1 MTAARTDA
9 SGLSAGGPGG
19 GHGSAGGGDSA
30 GDRRFPAACS
40 RVREPARC
48 ASARSVSLSL
58 QNHVPGSS
66 CRGPPGHGVRPAPGL
81 LTAVQP
87 GSPVGLASPSTR
99 PSRQPAPLRPS
110 CCRGEDAGHREPGAM
125 RRRGACQWG
134 PRRTPEARVPPQ
146 RAGSPQWSEPGW
158 SPEGEGVSLG
168 ARRADSVPRLSG
180 RVALP
185 SGTACRLRAHLLSST
200 ERSLRGVER
209 KTFNFPS
216 NLSLWAQGVI
226 PGGVAVGRSQETGCP
241 QLCTSAPPPLEGPS
255 PMTSARALGHVSPVD
270 SSFLRACRVGQWLE
284 HLAGNEHMQHTRVCV
299 FV

>member
-1 MTAARTDA
+1 MGRTLA
-9 SGLSAGGPGG
+9 T
-19 GHGSAGGGDSA
+19 GSQ
-30 GDRRFPAACS
+30 
-40 RVREPARC
+40 ARC
-48 ASARSVSLSL
+48 A
-58 QNHVPGSS
+58 G
-66 CRGPPGHGVRPAPGL
+66 
-81 LTAVQP
+81 
-87 GSPVGLASPSTR
+87 
-99 PSRQPAPLRPS
+99 
-110 CCRGEDAGHREPGAM
+110 
-125 RRRGACQWG
+125 
-134 PRRTPEARVPPQ
+134 EARVSGDPGERLRPGSHRRGRAPLSGRS
-146 RAGSPQWSEPGW
+146 RAGPR
-158 SPEGEGVSLG
+158 EGEGVSLG

-226 PGGVAVGRSQETGCP
+226 PRGVAVGRSQETGCL
-241 QLCTSAPPPLEGPS
+241 QLCPSPLEALS

-270 SSFLRACRVGQWLE
+270 SSFLRARRVGQWLE